1 MEVAI
6 FLLVFFD
13 AVIYFICK
21 QAKREGYSVFL
32 VLLTLILYLLLNIR

>member
-6 FLLVFFD
+6 FLLVFFG

-21 QAKREGYSVFL
+21 QAKREGYSIFL
-32 VLLTLILYLLLNIR
+32 IFLTLILYLLFLN